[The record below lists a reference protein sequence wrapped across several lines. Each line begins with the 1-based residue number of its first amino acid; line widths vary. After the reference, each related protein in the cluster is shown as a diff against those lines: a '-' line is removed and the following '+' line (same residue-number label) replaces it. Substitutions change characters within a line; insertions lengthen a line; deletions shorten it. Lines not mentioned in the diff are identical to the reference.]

1 MMHACDSV
9 RGKPLLTLIVACS
22 HVTAVFWCFAEC
34 IGIVSQ
40 QVHVHCTVFW
50 VVSSV
55 NQHLKLLYYKRTLP
69 QTDQFTQIDSEL
81 SCSTRSGRPPRKA
94 LSPAVRRQ
102 AEPRPRARLRAR
114 TMSSEIV
121 RHPGRSAH
129 KRDRRQRSFHRRS
142 TTRTVA
148 SAAWKSDRTRNAFF
162 SQRVSVHLYT

>member
-1 MMHACDSV
+1 MRFCPGEAPSNTN
-9 RGKPLLTLIVACS
+9 RGVQPRHCCLLVLCGVYL
-22 HVTAVFWCFAEC
+22 
-34 IGIVSQ
+34 GIVSQ

-94 LSPAVRRQ
+94 LSPAVRKQ
-102 AEPRPRARLRAR
+102 AEPRPCARLRAR
-114 TMSSEIV
+114 TMSSGFV
-121 RHPGRSAH
+121 HHLSRSAH
-129 KRDRRQRSFHRRS
+129 KRDRRQHSFHRRS

-148 SAAWKSDRTRNAFF
+148 SAAWKSDRTKNAFF
-162 SQRVSVHLYT
+162 SHRVA